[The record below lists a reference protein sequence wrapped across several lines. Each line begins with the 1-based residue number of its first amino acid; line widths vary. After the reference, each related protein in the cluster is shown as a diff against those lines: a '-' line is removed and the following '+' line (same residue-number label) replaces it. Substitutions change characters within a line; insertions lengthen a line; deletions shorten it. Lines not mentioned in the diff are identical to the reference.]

1 MKIVV
6 LNGSPKGEISVTM
19 QYVGFIQKKFPQ
31 HELKVLNIA
40 QSGRQIESKAE
51 IFQAIIEDIK
61 EADGILWAFPLYVF
75 LVHSQYK
82 RFIELISERSAEA
95 AFKGKPAAIL
105 TTSIHFYDHTAHNY
119 MHGIC
124 DDLDMNFYASYSAE
138 MYDLLKESERA
149 KLLLFFQDFFEVIDR
164 KAPASKV
171 YPPLNVQA
179 SEYTPRTAVDPVD
192 TCGRKIVIVTDEEE
206 DHRNLKQMVQRVAAH
221 FTGQAEVINLHNVD
235 IKGGCLGCIRCGY
248 DNTCVYRGKDG
259 FIDFYNGKLKTA
271 DILIFAGTIRDR
283 YLSSLWKKFFDRGF
297 FNTHTPTLMGKQ
309 IAFLVS
315 GPLEQLANLRQIIE
329 AYTEW
334 QQANLVG
341 IVTDEERDSQKIDDL
356 LRELAIRSVKY
367 VNAQYSRPTTFLG
380 LGGRKIFRD
389 EIWGE
394 LQFPFAADHQFYK
407 NKGFYDFP
415 QKDYTT
421 RMRNVILGWMIKIP
435 AIRKRIYGEMM
446 IGKIV
451 EPFQK
456 LLNKL

>member
-19 QYVGFIQKKFPQ
+19 QYVGFIKKKFPQ
-31 HELKVLNIA
+31 HEFKILNIA
-40 QSGRQIESKAE
+40 QRSKQIESKAE

-82 RFIELISERSAEA
+82 RFIELIGERSAEA

-105 TTSIHFYDHTAHNY
+105 STSIHFYDHTAHNY
-119 MHGIC
+119 IHGIC
-124 DDLDMNFYASYSAE
+124 NDLDMNFYASYSAE
-138 MYDLLKESERA
+138 MQDLFKEIERE
-149 KLLLFFQDFFEVIDR
+149 KLCHFFQGFFEAIVR
-164 KAPASKV
+164 KAPAIKIYS
-171 YPPLNVQA
+171 PLHIQTT
-179 SEYTPRTAVDPVD
+179 EYTPGTSLEPVD
-192 TCGRKIVIVTDEEE
+192 TYDKKIVIVTDEEE
-206 DHRNLKQMVQRVAAH
+206 GQRNLKQMVQRVAAH

-259 FIDFYNGKLKTA
+259 FIDFYNNKLKTA
-271 DILIFAGTIRDR
+271 DILIFAGGIRDR
-283 YLSSLWKKFFDRGF
+283 YLSSLWKTFFDRGF
-297 FNTHTPTLMGKQ
+297 FNTHIPSFMGKQ

-315 GPLEQLANLRQIIE
+315 GPLGQLSNLRQIME
-329 AYTEW
+329 AYAEL

-341 IVTDEERDSQKIDDL
+341 IVSDEEGNSQILDGL
-356 LRELAIRSVKY
+356 LRELAVRSVEYAK
-367 VNAQYSRPTTFLG
+367 VQYIKPTTFLG

-389 EIWGE
+389 EIWGD
-394 LQFPFAADHQFYK
+394 LRFPFAADHQFYK
-407 NKGFYDFP
+407 DKGFYDFP
-415 QKDYTT
+415 QKDYAA
-421 RMRNVILGWMIKIP
+421 RMRNVILGWMVKIP
-435 AIRKRIYGEMM
+435 AVRKRIYNEMM
-446 IGKIV
+446 IRKMV